1 MFYNLKKNE
10 YLDKNKLNVWNLTSG
25 NKNID

>member
-1 MFYNLKKNE
+1 MFYNLEKNE
-10 YLDKNKLNVWNLTSG
+10 YLDKNKFNVWNLILG